1 LESKRRGANSQD
13 LWVATRETVFDAWSG
28 PLDPLTFA
36 VVPAV
41 LGVLTMLACLQPAR
55 RAMAVDPL
63 VTLKQA

>member
-1 LESKRRGANSQD
+1 LFLTRLLEG
-13 LWVATRETVFDAWSG
+13 LLYGVG

-55 RAMAVDPL
+55 RAMAVDPA
-63 VTLKQA
+63 VTTVGKPS

>member
-1 LESKRRGANSQD
+1 
-13 LWVATRETVFDAWSG
+13 VATRETVFDAWSG